1 VDRICY
7 QGLAATEYTGKELKQ
22 DQEGIDKK
30 SQQRNLSA
38 CFLWRYFSF
47 IHLILYGVTA
57 CTDAFMP
64 VWM

>member
-30 SQQRNLSA
+30 TQQRNLSA
-38 CFLWRYFSF
+38 GLLRRYFGF
-47 IHLILYGVTA
+47 IQMIQCLYARLEVISLMRA
-57 CTDAFMP
+57 
-64 VWM
+64 